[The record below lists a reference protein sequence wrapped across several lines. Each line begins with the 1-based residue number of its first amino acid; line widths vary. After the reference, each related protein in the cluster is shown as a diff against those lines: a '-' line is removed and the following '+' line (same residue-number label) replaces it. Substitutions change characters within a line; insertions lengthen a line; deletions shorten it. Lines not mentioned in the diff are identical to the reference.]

1 MTQGDMGLLWYY
13 KKNSKTLSSCLNGVL
28 LTTLCLWL
36 VVILHYLIAH
46 KNEENFSYGRIGQNR
61 PRVGSDNYEFC

>member
-1 MTQGDMGLLWYY
+1 MTQGDMDYY
-13 KKNSKTLSSCLNGVL
+13 GIIKKNSKTLSSCLNGVL
-28 LTTLCLWL
+28 LTTVCLWL

-61 PRVGSDNYEFC
+61 PRVGSNNYEFC